1 MREALAEEP
10 APEEPPTDDDHS
22 TTSADLAGEVN
33 DEMLP
38 TPSTSQE
45 LTGDQLKRVTS
56 VPSIVECSY
65 GADDAATG
73 ETRPA
78 AMQSPPPRRNTSSTG
93 LDTLAEADTP
103 LDGEEPTPVPKISPR
118 RVDTPE
124 IGQPDFA
131 AALDEPPPPPV
142 ASGYSP
148 RRDVVR
154 ALRRK
159 QALGLKTERLDSL
172 QDTPQPSPVGKQDS
186 LEEVQGANKVEQ
198 PGFGEPWAVQ
208 RARVR
213 RQSPIGDEESWN
225 LVSCIVKS
233 NDDLRQ
239 EVCALQIIA
248 ACDDAFRAA
257 GLAGDRT
264 GLWLKH
270 YSIVPT
276 GASTGIVEVMTDAV
290 SLDSLKKSKGFK
302 NVASHLIHAH
312 GPAGSRRHARAR
324 RAFVS
329 CVLRCPFLRRR
340 VAAMASGALIL
351 PPRTPST
358 RRVPRRSMAAYSLVS
373 HLLGLKDR
381 HNGNI
386 LLDNKGHVIHI
397 DFGFLLGTAPGGS
410 FSLERVPFKLTA
422 EHVEAMGGWQSDGF
436 ADFVVL
442 LCCGFSALQ
451 KHSSKILALVEVMAR
466 DSPFPCF
473 KTGTAAVEKMR
484 SRLKLHLT
492 TNEQVAAHV
501 ADLVRQSYNAYG
513 TRQYDSFQY
522 LTNGIYS

>member
-1 MREALAEEP
+1 MSLDTASPYA
-10 APEEPPTDDDHS
+10 
-22 TTSADLAGEVN
+22 V
-33 DEMLP
+33 
-38 TPSTSQE
+38 
-45 LTGDQLKRVTS
+45 
-56 VPSIVECSY
+56 
-65 GADDAATG
+65 DAASSRWHAVAA
-73 ETRPA
+73 TRA
-78 AMQSPPPRRNTSSTG
+78 T
-93 LDTLAEADTP
+93 
-103 LDGEEPTPVPKISPR
+103 
-118 RVDTPE
+118 
-124 IGQPDFA
+124 
-131 AALDEPPPPPV
+131 V
-142 ASGYSP
+142 ASGAIEGCP
-148 RRDVVR
+148 LRHRR
-154 ALRRK
+154 
-159 QALGLKTERLDSL
+159 E
-172 QDTPQPSPVGKQDS
+172 
-186 LEEVQGANKVEQ
+186 
-198 PGFGEPWAVQ
+198 PGFY
-208 RARVR
+208 
-213 RQSPIGDEESWN
+213 
-225 LVSCIVKS
+225 
-233 NDDLRQ
+233 
-239 EVCALQIIA
+239 
-248 ACDDAFRAA
+248 
-257 GLAGDRT
+257 T
-264 GLWLKH
+264 
-270 YSIVPT
+270 
-276 GASTGIVEVMTDAV
+276 AS
-290 SLDSLKKSKGFK
+290 
-302 NVASHLIHAH
+302 
-312 GPAGSRRHARAR
+312 
-324 RAFVS
+324 
-329 CVLRCPFLRRR
+329 
-340 VAAMASGALIL
+340 
-351 PPRTPST
+351 TPST

>member
-1 MREALAEEP
+1 M
-10 APEEPPTDDDHS
+10 
-22 TTSADLAGEVN
+22 
-33 DEMLP
+33 
-38 TPSTSQE
+38 
-45 LTGDQLKRVTS
+45 
-56 VPSIVECSY
+56 
-65 GADDAATG
+65 
-73 ETRPA
+73 
-78 AMQSPPPRRNTSSTG
+78 
-93 LDTLAEADTP
+93 
-103 LDGEEPTPVPKISPR
+103 
-118 RVDTPE
+118 
-124 IGQPDFA
+124 
-131 AALDEPPPPPV
+131 
-142 ASGYSP
+142 
-148 RRDVVR
+148 
-154 ALRRK
+154 
-159 QALGLKTERLDSL
+159 
-172 QDTPQPSPVGKQDS
+172 
-186 LEEVQGANKVEQ
+186 
-198 PGFGEPWAVQ
+198 
-208 RARVR
+208 
-213 RQSPIGDEESWN
+213 
-225 LVSCIVKS
+225 
-233 NDDLRQ
+233 
-239 EVCALQIIA
+239 
-248 ACDDAFRAA
+248 
-257 GLAGDRT
+257 
-264 GLWLKH
+264 KH

-329 CVLRCPFLRRR
+329 CVLAASVFPLFCPFFVPLDFVALLCRSTRRR
-340 VAAMASGALIL
+340 GEGVPS
-351 PPRTPST
+351 PRSAHRWHRLRSLAVPYAVDATRSCQNTPRERTTPST